1 MEYYQKSSYRTGGR
15 YSKKSSGGLPSLL
28 LFYILPFIVFNGFL
42 FYCVTAAPKIT
53 LDIRDTNDYL
63 SSEAVMTIDSWY
75 PTKTITVNMDG
86 EDLELTKGKRRTY
99 TVPVTR
105 NGVLEA
111 TVVNLNGMS
120 STVFR
125 HVNILDDNP
134 PSFENASLEDGVLTL
149 RVSDSQSLVNPD
161 SVYATDS
168 MGQQRS
174 PLSVER
180 IDNTSDNTI
189 DYELAFEMDLAGLHV
204 YIQDKAGNE
213 AQKTFFTHKEG
224 NLDVLEVDNQEEA
237 SEDGTGEG
245 VPAQGEP
252 QALSEG
258 TEAASEASPEASGS
272 EGEAGSIVID

>member
-1 MEYYQKSSYRTGGR
+1 MEYYQKSSYRSGGR
-15 YSKKSSGGLPSLL
+15 YQKKSSGDLSGLL
-28 LFYILPFIVFNGFL
+28 LFYILPFIIFNGLL
-42 FYCVTAAPKIT
+42 FYCVTSAPKIT
-53 LDIRDTNDYL
+53 LDLRDTNDYL
-63 SSEAVMTIDSWY
+63 ASEAVMSIDSWF
-75 PTKTITVNMDG
+75 PTKTVSVNMDG
-86 EDLELTKGKRRTY
+86 EELELTKGKRRTY

-168 MGQQRS
+168 AGQQQS

-180 IDNTSDNTI
+180 IENTTDNMI
-189 DYELAFEMDLAGLHV
+189 DYELKFEMDLSGLHV
-204 YIQDKAGNE
+204 FIQDKAGNE
-213 AQKTFFTHKEG
+213 AQKTFYTHREG
-224 NLDVLEVDNQEEA
+224 NLDVLEVDNQDEEGPSEETAAEASSGTEGEAPSEEA
-237 SEDGTGEG
+237 GPEKSADG
-245 VPAQGEP
+245 
-252 QALSEG
+252 
-258 TEAASEASPEASGS
+258 EASP
-272 EGEAGSIVID
+272 IVID